1 MSKALKNIIYQIHLW
16 AGLLAG
22 ITIFLICLSG
32 TILTFEKEIH
42 SFFNPKETSRI
53 DPQALRIPL
62 EQMIDSLKD
71 RGEVQRI
78 THQGDEQPVIINVKT
93 SPDDRRGKNF
103 ILHPTTGEVL
113 NDPQA
118 KPGLMFFF
126 FRLHRWL
133 LAGPET
139 WGATTVGVSTIIFGL
154 LLLSGLY
161 LWWPKSRTQLK
172 NVLKINIKNKKRMLY
187 DLHNTLGFYS
197 LIPLMIMTLTGLCWS
212 FGWYRDG
219 LSQILGSQV
228 FGERRIESVQI
239 IPLEK
244 KLELEELILAVNTH
258 LPYPGTVS
266 IQLER
271 NPEMAYIV
279 RKTPNSGLQ
288 STDILFMNPYDKE
301 IVQER
306 LFKDRSLG
314 SQINSLIR
322 HLHTGEFFGLI
333 SKIIYFITCL
343 IATTLPITGTWM
355 WLNKLQKKKKAL

>member
-1 MSKALKNIIYQIHLW
+1 MSKTLKNIIYQIHLW
-16 AGLLAG
+16 LGLLAG

-32 TILTFEKEIH
+32 TVLTFEKEIH
-42 SFFNPKETSRI
+42 SFFNPKETSQI
-53 DPQALRIPL
+53 DPKASRLPL
-62 EQMIDSLKD
+62 TQLMESLKD
-71 RGEVQRI
+71 QGQVQRI
-78 THQGDEQPVIINVKT
+78 TDQGDELPVIVNVKT
-93 SPDDRRGKNF
+93 SADDRRGKNF
-103 ILHPTTGEVL
+103 ILHPVTGEIL
-113 NDPQA
+113 NDPHA
-118 KPGLMFFF
+118 KPGVMFFF
-126 FRLHRWL
+126 FKLHRWL

-139 WGATTVGVSTIIFGL
+139 WGATTVGISTIVFGL

-161 LWWPKSRTQLK
+161 LWWPKSRAQLK
-172 NVLKINIKNKKRMLY
+172 NVLKINFKNKKRMLY

-219 LSQILGSQV
+219 FSKVLGSQV

-239 IPLEK
+239 TPLEK
-244 KLELEELILAVNTH
+244 KLILEELILTVNAH
-258 LPYPGTVS
+258 LPYKGSVS
-266 IQLER
+266 IQLES

-279 RKTPNSGLQ
+279 RKTPETGLQ
-288 STDILFMNPYDKE
+288 STDILFVNPYDKT

-306 LFKDRSLG
+306 LFKDRDLG
-314 SQINSLIR
+314 SKINSLIR

-355 WLNKLQKKKKAL
+355 WLNKLKKKKKAL